1 VKPQRDAKYTLSD
14 LLDRV
19 LDRGVILH
27 ADLMI
32 SVAGVP
38 LVGVSI
44 KAAIA
49 GIETMLEYGYFVE
62 WEREI
67 REKANRLTP
76 SLGE

>member
-1 VKPQRDAKYTLSD
+1 MQPTRDKKYTLSD

-27 ADLMI
+27 ADLVI

-38 LVGVSI
+38 LVGVNI

-49 GIETMLEYGYFVE
+49 GIETMLEYGYFTE
-62 WEREI
+62 WDKEI
-67 REKANRLTP
+67 REKQKALIQTQ
-76 SLGE
+76 GK

>member
-1 VKPQRDAKYTLSD
+1 MKPQRDAKYTLSD

-19 LDRGVILH
+19 LDRGVVLN
-27 ADLMI
+27 ADIMI

-38 LVGVSI
+38 LVGVGI

-49 GIETMLEYGYFVE
+49 GIETMLEHGYFVE